1 MKKKLLL
8 VSLVASLAFAGVA
21 QENVKPDDAVT
32 TQHQAVFNGQN
43 ISYSATVGTQP
54 VWDAEGNVVATL
66 NYTYYAK
73 NGVKD
78 LAHRPLLISFNG
90 GPGSGSLWMEIG
102 YTGPVLLNLDEEGNT
117 QMPYSVRVN
126 PYSILD
132 VTDIVYVCPVNTG
145 YSRVIPKEGEKAA
158 PATRSSARGGAAGK
172 PSPFFGVNEDI
183 DYISDW
189 VADFINRHDRWQS
202 PKFIIGESYGT
213 TRASGLTYSLQQK
226 HWIFVNGVILLSP
239 TQLGVE
245 TGTVTR
251 KALTLPY
258 MAATSWYHKALG
270 ADLMKKDLDDILPE
284 VEKFTIEEYI
294 PALVYGGAL
303 PEARRKEIA
312 AKVARYSGISEK
324 EVLQRNL
331 VIETRYY
338 WKELLRDKDLHI
350 GRLDSRFYG
359 RDLMTAGEAPDYNAE
374 FAYWTRAFA
383 PAYNWYLRH
392 ELNYTSDVEYL
403 LFGNVYPWN
412 RQDDHTGMD
421 LGRALSQNP
430 DLKVLVQSGYYDGGC
445 DYFNAKYNVWQIDR
459 GGKFQDRF
467 IFKGYRCGH
476 MIYVRQEDLKAGNE
490 DIRQFILNQ
499 IPADGKKLT
508 YDGPSGK

>member
-1 MKKKLLL
+1 MRKFTLLL
-8 VSLVASLAFAGVA
+8 MLLFSFSFIAFAQNRINPDTCVVSHHTTTVKGV
-21 QENVKPDDAVT
+21 T
-32 TQHQAVFNGQN
+32 FN
-43 ISYSATVGTQP
+43 YTATIGFQP
-54 VWDAEGNVVATL
+54 VWDKDGKVVAGV
-66 NYTYYAK
+66 NYTYYERD
-73 NGVKD
+73 GIKD
-78 LAHRPLLISFNG
+78 KSHRPLMISFNG
-90 GPGSGSLWMEIG
+90 GPGAGAVWMEIG
-102 YTGPVLLNLDEEGNT
+102 YTGPVLLNLDDEGNT
-117 QMPYSVRVN
+117 VMPYSVRVN

-158 PATRSSARGGAAGK
+158 PAARSAARGGGK
-172 PSPFFGVNEDI
+172 ASPFFGVNEDI

-189 VADFINRHDRWQS
+189 VSDFINRNDRWQS

-226 HWIFVNGVILLSP
+226 HWIYVNGVILLSP
-239 TQLGVE
+239 TQLGVDPNSL
-245 TGTVTR
+245 TR

-258 MAATSWYHKALG
+258 MAATSWYHKALSP
-270 ADLMKKDLDDILPE
+270 DMMQKDLDQILPE

-294 PALVYGGAL
+294 PALIYGGTL
-303 PEARRKEIA
+303 SEARRKEIA
-312 AKVARYSGISEK
+312 GKLSHYSGISEK
-324 EVLQRNL
+324 EILQHNL
-331 VIETRYY
+331 VIETRFY
-338 WKELLRDKDLHI
+338 WKELLRDQDLHI

-359 RDLMTAGEAPDYNAE
+359 RDIMTAGERPDYNSE
-374 FAYWTRAFA
+374 VSYWSRAFA

-403 LFGNVYPWN
+403 LFGNTSPWN
-412 RQDDHTGMD
+412 RQDDHTGQD
-421 LGRALSQNP
+421 LGRALAENP

-445 DYFNAKYNVWQIDR
+445 DYFNAKYNFWQIDR

-476 MIYVRQEDLKAGNE
+476 MIYVRQEDLKQGNE

-499 IPADGKKLT
+499 IPADGVKLT